1 MAITVSV
8 SEVANAIRVGNTAE
22 ETAEVTRLLAY
33 ASEAIQRHLGN
44 AFDSTPDTVVNEA
57 VIRLTGGMY
66 DTPSAARGDGFSNV
80 MRSSGAAR
88 MLLPYRIH
96 TAGSTTSAVAQARAV
111 GSVGNPVTDV
121 RVQDGVLIVSFADGT
136 TDTHAL
142 PAGDG
147 MGDGT
152 DAEARAAAATA
163 QGTADGAQQAA
174 GENTTAIAILPVPFD
189 WAREGNAD
197 PVPDAKIS
205 SAIRG
210 HRLFIDTNAPTD
222 GILGDVWIRDTYA
235 LPLAIFEHT
244 GTGWSL
250 DYTFRGGRIHLTT
263 AAHNIAMDTPLSVP
277 GDLLLELVAG
287 TLKIYRR
294 LLAGGAPYWTYIG
307 AVSGGGGGTPTSTF
321 PTYTSLVTTT
331 VPSTGSFWRVLA
343 ANGGSTLRTAW
354 NSGDYHSILFDSRW
368 TIGNYDYQ
376 SSLTV
381 PIRQQAANGRGVRI
395 VRPVAENDND
405 IERARIGL
413 EASGDLV
420 FEPTSAFHEGATIT
434 VYGVA

>member
-1 MAITVSV
+1 MTVTITQ
-8 SEVANAIRVGNTAE
+8 EELRRANRVGDSQDEIADF
-22 ETAEVTRLLAY
+22 TRLTAV
-33 ASEAIQRHLGN
+33 ASEMVLKYAPN
-44 AFDSTPDTVVNEA
+44 APDVIHNQA
-57 VIRLTGGMY
+57 VSQLVGQLY
-66 DTPSAARGDGFSNV
+66 DRPPASRFTAFAANFRN
-80 MRSSGAAR
+80 SGAMD
-88 MLLPYRIH
+88 MLSDYRVI
-96 TAGSTTSAVAQARAV
+96 AASIIGDSPAQAGAPL
-111 GSVGNPVTDV
+111 GDPGNPVTDV

-152 DAEARAAAATA
+152 DADARAAAAAA
-163 QGTADGAQQAA
+163 QSTADTANTAA
-174 GENTTAIAILPVPFD
+174 GENTSAIAILPVPFD

-197 PVPDAKIS
+197 PVPDAKIG

-210 HRLFIDTNAPTD
+210 HRLFIEGQQPSG
-222 GILGDVWIRDTYA
+222 GIQGDVWIRDNYA

-250 DYTFRGGRIHLTT
+250 DYTFRGGRIHLVT

-294 LLAGGAPYWTYIG
+294 LLAGGAPYWTLLG
-307 AVSGGGGGTPTSTF
+307 TVSGGGGGGTPTSTF

-343 ANGGSTLRTAW
+343 ASGGSMLRTAW

-376 SSLTV
+376 STLTI
-381 PIRQQAANGRGVRI
+381 PIRQQAANGRGLRVVRA
-395 VRPVAENDND
+395 VAENDND

-413 EASGDLV
+413 EANGDLV

-434 VYGVA
+434 VFGVA